1 MAPKVNPED
10 INLVFYENK
19 DLRQPTET
27 RLKYLREQVE
37 RLIKIPQPEQ
47 RSEEWYLFRDSML
60 TASDWGTI
68 LGMNPYSNSNQLLL
82 KKCGKNVPFPSNAA
96 IDFNLL

>member
-27 RLKYLREQVE
+27 RLNYLREQVE
-37 RLIKIPQPEQ
+37 L
-47 RSEEWYLFRDSML
+47 
-60 TASDWGTI
+60 
-68 LGMNPYSNSNQLLL
+68 
-82 KKCGKNVPFPSNAA
+82 
-96 IDFNLL
+96 